1 MIETRLQELAAH
13 VDFPAEPDVAPAV
26 MARLR
31 AEPEAAAPRRRW
43 RPRVAIPLAALALL
57 IGGVAAVPSAR
68 SAVLRWLGI
77 QGVRIERVPE
87 LPQPAPSALSLGE
100 RVPLPPGALVP
111 AELGEPDSAYR
122 DGEFLTLF
130 YDEPRALFTQFR
142 GSTSPDLIKKV
153 DRPGHDG
160 RARGGRRR
168 AGLLARRRR
177 PRPVLRRP
185 RRERPRR
192 PDAAR
197 RPDPASGSAATSRC
211 ASRPTY
217 PKSRAL
223 EIARSVR

>member
-26 MARLR
+26 IARLR

-87 LPQPAPSALSLGE
+87 TPKPAPSTLNLGE
-100 RVPLPPGALVP
+100 RVPLPAGALVP
-111 AELGEPDSAYR
+111 EELGAPDSVYR
-122 DGEFLTLF
+122 DGEFLWLF

-153 DRPGHDG
+153 AGPDTTVEPVEVDGEPGYWLGGAAHVLFYLHPTGDVRDAPMRLAG
-160 RARGGRRR
+160 PTLVWERGD
-168 AGLLARRRR
+168 LT
-177 PRPVLRRP
+177 LRL
-185 RRERPRR
+185 EA
-192 PDAAR
+192 DV
-197 RPDPASGSAATSRC
+197 S
-211 ASRPTY
+211 
-217 PKSRAL
+217 KSRAL
-223 EIARSVR
+223 AIARSVR